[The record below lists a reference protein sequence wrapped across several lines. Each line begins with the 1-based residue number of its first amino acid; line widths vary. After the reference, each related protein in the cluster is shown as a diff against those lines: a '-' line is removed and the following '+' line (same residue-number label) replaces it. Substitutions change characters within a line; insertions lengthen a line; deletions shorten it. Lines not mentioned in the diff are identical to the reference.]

1 MEGLLARGADL
12 HARDND
18 GFDALVAAAT
28 GGTAE
33 VCRLLLGKGLDPNIM
48 AGSGGSPLMIAAR
61 AGATE
66 AVKVLLEAGATA
78 DALGQPSAAFVAEIH
93 GLQAQSEEGLTEH
106 EAESRRQRLE
116 AYFEDGSTAL
126 MYAAALGHH
135 DVVAL
140 LVQAGADARLQDR
153 DQQSALVHAANSGS
167 VQSVQLLLEQASA
180 DANDKTVHGLPLL
193 VHAISSGQES
203 LAELLVQH
211 GASVDAV
218 DGGSAPVLLA
228 SQAGSLRLLQALIQK
243 GASLTAASEQ
253 GVTPLMVLS
262 ASGSVGG
269 IKLIAEA
276 LKTEPLVLAS
286 VVDATTENRTSA
298 LHIAARQAHV
308 RAVGALLT
316 AGAAVATLDLLGQT
330 ALGAAFDGL
339 QAVAKYVEEAL
350 QEYATTADRKL
361 GNDMLARAAAAHIEV
376 MELLLAKG
384 SEPSLVDN
392 NGDTVDANTIVQMY
406 KALSR
411 GGDAAPGHDEL

>member
-153 DQQSALVHAANSGS
+153 DQFTTYC
-167 VQSVQLLLEQASA
+167 LLLA
-180 DANDKTVHGLPLL
+180 TYYLL
-193 VHAISSGQES
+193 
-203 LAELLVQH
+203 LTTYYLL
-211 GASVDAV
+211 
-218 DGGSAPVLLA
+218 
-228 SQAGSLRLLQALIQK
+228 
-243 GASLTAASEQ
+243 LT
-253 GVTPLMVLS
+253 TYYL
-262 ASGSVGG
+262 
-269 IKLIAEA
+269 
-276 LKTEPLVLAS
+276 
-286 VVDATTENRTSA
+286 
-298 LHIAARQAHV
+298 
-308 RAVGALLT
+308 LLT
-316 AGAAVATLDLLGQT
+316 AGSKSAWKRMKASRTWSGLG
-330 ALGAAFDGL
+330 LGVRVCG
-339 QAVAKYVEEAL
+339 
-350 QEYATTADRKL
+350 
-361 GNDMLARAAAAHIEV
+361 
-376 MELLLAKG
+376 
-384 SEPSLVDN
+384 
-392 NGDTVDANTIVQMY
+392 
-406 KALSR
+406 
-411 GGDAAPGHDEL
+411 